1 VDDLLTTKQLQELL
15 QLDRT
20 TIYRM
25 LKDGR
30 LTGVKVG
37 NQWRFRG
44 QDVEALLS
52 RAASLESDYGHP
64 SASPTPSTKI
74 IPLSCIQVIQDV
86 FAEIAGIGAVIVTS
100 KGELLTKLSNC
111 CRFCDLIMASE
122 SGRQTC
128 INSWR
133 KLARPA
139 EDWPKFATCNAGLQY
154 ARTPIK
160 VNDRF
165 EGMLIA
171 GQFYTEPP
179 EANEVQVRI
188 QRLAKKHDL
197 DARAL
202 TEAAR
207 ELPILDHHKRAQLGL
222 WLDSVVHHL
231 M

>member
-1 VDDLLTTKQLQELL
+1 MDDLLTTKQLQELL

-37 NQWRFRG
+37 NQWRFRR
-44 QDVEALLS
+44 QEVEALLS
-52 RAASLESDYGHP
+52 RAASLESDYGPP
-64 SASPTPSTKI
+64 STSPTPSTKI

-86 FAEIAGIGAVIVTS
+86 FAEITGIGAVIITP

-133 KLARPA
+133 KLARQA
-139 EDWPKFATCNAGLQY
+139 EDRTKFATCNAGLQY
-154 ARTPIK
+154 ARAPIK

-179 EANEVQVRI
+179 KADEERVRV
-188 QRLAKKHDL
+188 QRLAKKHEL
-197 DARAL
+197 DVRAL
-202 TEAAR
+202 AEAAQ
-207 ELPILDHHKRAQLGL
+207 ELPVLDHHKRAQLGL